1 MLTVVFRDEKSADT
15 ILKQLPTMMRIALR
29 HILVNSWC
37 GEETRIFVEYPE
49 TGQKDRMSC
58 WKQRVQLYR
67 GIQKGVSEL
76 EIEYNKNL
84 AKSSGTLPDLH
95 DLSFAGYI
103 RCWMDIW
110 AKVQRQG
117 HKAFVDYFDPWRALA
132 ANMFQMTQL
141 PREEIKFLSP
151 IVKEYSTRLTLHC
164 RELES
169 SMERMNQGAKHMEET
184 TRMQKQSIEKLR
196 EEIRALKGEI
206 HNSVAAF
213 ELLLARFGAG
223 IDSKTPLAITRQE
236 RIAVFLKA
244 SEEEKKRG
252 EDKATGRVEVHKSLA
267 NMQGMVVRVEK
278 MFEDYKLQI
287 QNQQDYLNTTL
298 ASLSS
303 TEGNVE
309 QLRRK
314 SADDD
319 KRIRTLENEL
329 KLREEDFTK
338 VTKSLLERQ
347 KIIFDME
354 DGKEGLVSNRR
365 SQKPSEEKYTFP
377 VDSEKNIQEG
387 RSCYCTQKEKTGE
400 DNNENKLGPQTLAD
414 SKKEIRELKEEMA
427 GKDVLIQK
435 LISGLYGLRQS
446 YKQKNLEHGSIRTER
461 DTLLSRLYEVQEA
474 VERQSEKPV
483 IFEGKHSELVGW
495 IENQARRSRAAEED
509 LKTLQYQQ
517 DNLREEHKQTVQEK
531 DRQIQ
536 DLRKE
541 MVDRLKVQEESDK
554 LKSILCQLKEVVS
567 PHAEGEISF
576 ENEYIHL
583 ISWVNKQ
590 IEQYRGARE
599 NLNIRQAH
607 HNAQSMASIKPSKLE
622 TATKNTKDFKQ
633 QVQEP
638 PEVITEDSQA
648 TQMWL
653 KNDATNMEKSRAP
666 AATRD
671 KGNVTNCIYSNNLPD
686 SYNSVITPTDQIDR
700 ILGFFF
706 ERYNREIESTQ
717 NKHELLQK
725 KLGNMDGRLDI
736 YIDVLTSTPVCFLA
750 DFLSFTMTQGD
761 KNAEGGI
768 TDKLDLLIKRMS
780 ERFREIWIGTS
791 QREEETIQG
800 TENIQTVSIM
810 SDRKTGKTS
819 PPQLFQLTNCQSNTQ
834 SKSAKS
840 LISPEKHAT
849 KSVCTQTIEI
859 ASVQVAKTDQR
870 NPTNC
875 KIPDEPGLTKGA
887 VAPKGRIL
895 RSAANGKKKTSCNNG
910 LESGIG
916 IFHVKLDPERIKKA
930 RSRSPAR

>member
-15 ILKQLPTMMRIALR
+15 IIRILPTMMRNALTY
-29 HILVNSWC
+29 ILDENSWR
-37 GEETRIFVEYPE
+37 GERTRIFVEYPE
-49 TGQKDRMSC
+49 TGQEDRMSC
-58 WKQRVQLYR
+58 WKQRLQLYR
-67 GIQKGVSEL
+67 GIEEGISKLSLEYDKDLAKGSEPPPDFRDL
-76 EIEYNKNL
+76 SSASNIEYWK
-84 AKSSGTLPDLH
+84 
-95 DLSFAGYI
+95 
-103 RCWMDIW
+103 DIW
-110 AKVQRQG
+110 AKVQQQG
-117 HKAFVDYFDPWRALA
+117 DKTFVDYFDRWRALA
-132 ANMFQMTQL
+132 ANVFQMTQL
-141 PREEIKFLSP
+141 PREEIKFLYP
-151 IVKEYSTRLTLHC
+151 IIKTYSTRLTLHC

-169 SMERMNQGAKHMEET
+169 SMEKMNQRAKHMEET
-184 TRMQKQSIEKLR
+184 TRKLQ
-196 EEIRALKGEI
+196 EENRALKGEI

-223 IDSKTPLAITRQE
+223 IGSKTQLAITRQE
-236 RIAVFLKA
+236 RIAVPLKA

-278 MFEDYKLQI
+278 MFKDYKLQI

-319 KRIRTLENEL
+319 NRIRTLENEL

-338 VTKSLLERQ
+338 VTESLLERQ

-354 DGKEGLVSNRR
+354 DGKEALIANRR

-387 RSCYCTQKEKTGE
+387 RSCYCTQKEKAGE

-446 YKQKNLEHGSIRTER
+446 YKQQNLEHGSIRTER

-474 VERQSEKPV
+474 VERQSEEPI
-483 IFEGKHSELVGW
+483 IFEGKHSELVSW

-541 MVDRLKVQEESDK
+541 MVDHLKVQEERDK

-567 PHAEGEISF
+567 PHAEG
-576 ENEYIHL
+576 NGYTHL
-583 ISWVNKQ
+583 ISWVKKQ
-590 IEQYRGARE
+590 TEQCRGARE
-599 NLNIRQAH
+599 NLNTCQTH
-607 HNAQSMASIKPSKLE
+607 HNTQSMASIKPSKLE
-622 TATKNTKDFKQ
+622 TTMKNIKDFKQ
-633 QVQEP
+633 PVQEP
-638 PEVITEDSQA
+638 PEVVTEDPQA
-648 TQMWL
+648 TQMLL

-671 KGNVTNCIYSNNLPD
+671 EGNVTKCIYSNNLPD

-706 ERYNREIESTQ
+706 ERYNREIESAQ

-725 KLGNMDGRLDI
+725 ELGYMDGRLDI
-736 YIDVLTSTPVCFLA
+736 YIDVLTCTPVCSLA

-761 KNAEGGI
+761 KNAQGGI
-768 TDKLDLLIKRMS
+768 IDKLDFLIKRIS
-780 ERFREIWIGTS
+780 ERFREIRFETS
-791 QREEETIQG
+791 QQEAEVVQG
-800 TENIQTVSIM
+800 TENIQTVSMM
-810 SDRKTGKTS
+810 SNMTAVETS
-819 PPQLFQLTNCQSNTQ
+819 PPQLCELTNYPSNSQSN
-834 SKSAKS
+834 SAKPPS
-840 LISPEKHAT
+840 SSKTHTT
-849 KSVCTQTIEI
+849 KSIELG
-859 ASVQVAKTDQR
+859 SVQTCYNALHRV
-870 NPTNC
+870 
-875 KIPDEPGLTKGA
+875 
-887 VAPKGRIL
+887 
-895 RSAANGKKKTSCNNG
+895 
-910 LESGIG
+910 
-916 IFHVKLDPERIKKA
+916 HMKA
-930 RSRSPAR
+930 Y